1 MTLDDIFDSG
11 LTPPQI
17 ISLLKRKTI
26 SVPAWKGK
34 LENEYYPRNHPVA
47 TDPDYH
53 DKFRKGKRE
62 RVSKITLGWQRLA
75 CKRMSGLMFGIPCKR
90 NYKPTTEDEKKAS
103 QLMEAIYTKNRI
115 DALNLKRSKDLFASC
130 ESVTI
135 WFAQF
140 TPTYYAG
147 EKSPL
152 KLRCR
157 TFSPMQGDELYPL
170 FDDYDD
176 MIALSVYHT
185 RNEIVNGRSARVS
198 YFDCYT
204 ADKHYCWRYE
214 GSNPVEELSEDV
226 KIGKISGVYIHRSE
240 PIWEDSSE
248 NVYEAEWTYSRTGNY
263 VRKNSRPTFV
273 IYSDYGIKKGQEN
286 TDDNAGRSIIRLG
299 KDDKAGYATWQQ
311 ANDSVKFHVSEI
323 KRNYF
328 SQLQLPDMSMDNM
341 KDTPMSGESRKM
353 LFIDCQMKVTDEKG
367 IWLEMLD
374 REFNVIREYAKIMF
388 PRYASAFDSLAV
400 EMEIT
405 PYQIHDERDT
415 VETLGTAVNTG
426 ISSKRTAIRRLG
438 WVDDTDEEISQMES
452 EGSAELFEPTI

>member
-1 MTLDDIFDSG
+1 M
-11 LTPPQI
+11 
-17 ISLLKRKTI
+17 
-26 SVPAWKGK
+26 
-34 LENEYYPRNHPVA
+34 
-47 TDPDYH
+47 
-53 DKFRKGKRE
+53 
-62 RVSKITLGWQRLA
+62 
-75 CKRMSGLMFGIPCKR
+75 
-90 NYKPTTEDEKKAS
+90 
-103 QLMEAIYTKNRI
+103 
-115 DALNLKRSKDLFASC
+115 
-130 ESVTI
+130 
-135 WFAQF
+135 
-140 TPTYYAG
+140 
-147 EKSPL
+147 
-152 KLRCR
+152 
-157 TFSPMQGDELYPL
+157 
-170 FDDYDD
+170 
-176 MIALSVYHT
+176 
-185 RNEIVNGRSARVS
+185 
-198 YFDCYT
+198 
-204 ADKHYCWRYE
+204 
-214 GSNPVEELSEDV
+214 
-226 KIGKISGVYIHRSE
+226 
-240 PIWEDSSE
+240 
-248 NVYEAEWTYSRTGNY
+248 
-263 VRKNSRPTFV
+263 

-400 EMEIT
+400 DMEIT

-452 EGSAELFEPTI
+452 ESSAELFEPTI